1 MLPLPELV
9 VLALR
14 DHTGRHGGP
23 CMYIVLLRFAHNKS
37 KAGEFMSAH
46 NAWIKRG
53 FDEGIFLMV
62 GSLQPRLGGALVAH
76 DTTRAELEARI
87 LEDPFVVHDVVKP
100 EVLELT
106 PSKADA
112 RLGFLLA

>member
-1 MLPLPELV
+1 
-9 VLALR
+9 
-14 DHTGRHGGP
+14 
-23 CMYIVLLRFAHNKS
+23 MYIVLLRFAHNKS